1 MDETSISLTEAAER
15 LDVHYMTA
23 YKYVRTGR
31 LAAHKNGGQ
40 WRVDVSDLS
49 DFESGVQETLAP
61 RGDVIPWLIE
71 ERLLA
76 GDENGTFRILNDAMS
91 SGADA
96 DEVYLDLLGPAMSS
110 IGTRWHDGEITIASE
125 HLASSTAM
133 RVISRLGSR
142 LVPRGRSRGMILL
155 ATVSD
160 DQHAL
165 PTAMIRDLLRFR
177 GFDVEDLGANTPTT
191 SVIERAL
198 ESDDLI
204 AVGLVATNSGSEHLL
219 QATLSELNKALDVTV
234 VVGGGAFTDFEQ
246 IARMGACVPSRSGRH
261 ALEIFERVHAELRA
275 G

>member
-1 MDETSISLTEAAER
+1 MRETSLTLIEAAER

-31 LAAHKNGGQ
+31 LAAHKHGGQ
-40 WRVDVSDLS
+40 WRVEITDLS
-49 DFESGVQETLAP
+49 DFESGVNETVAP
-61 RGDVIPWLIE
+61 RRDVLPGLIE

-76 GDENGTFRILNDAMS
+76 GDENGTFQILNDALS

-110 IGTRWHDGEITIASE
+110 IGTRWHDGEITIAGE

-142 LVPRGRSRGMILL
+142 VVSRGRSRGTILL

-160 DQHAL
+160 DYHAL

-177 GFDVEDLGANTPTT
+177 GFDVEDLGANTPAA
-191 SVIERAL
+191 SIIERAL

-204 AVGLVATNSGSEHLL
+204 AVGLAATNCGNEQLL
-219 QATLSELNKALDVTV
+219 QATLSELNSALDVTV
-234 VVGGGAFTDFEQ
+234 VLGGGAFIEVEQ
-246 IARMGACVPSRSGRH
+246 IARLGICVPSRSGRH
-261 ALEIFERVHAELRA
+261 ALEIFEQVHAQVRA